1 MTHAEYE
8 SVMQALRSEEADK
21 LLSSE
26 TSLKA
31 LAHADLLLTEA
42 IEIIKQSA
50 QLTACLRALQSY
62 QETSANA

>member
-42 IEIIKQSA
+42 IEIIKMQAYNGSPKSIA
-50 QLTACLRALQSY
+50 FLQKWGIK
-62 QETSANA
+62 